1 MLPMFG
7 LYTLPSPHQGEGDTK
22 GKVSVKMTP
31 LRADLPDR
39 ITLPLLYQRYL
50 NLEIKLYAAIG

>member
-1 MLPMFG
+1 
-7 LYTLPSPHQGEGDTK
+7 
-22 GKVSVKMTP
+22 MTP